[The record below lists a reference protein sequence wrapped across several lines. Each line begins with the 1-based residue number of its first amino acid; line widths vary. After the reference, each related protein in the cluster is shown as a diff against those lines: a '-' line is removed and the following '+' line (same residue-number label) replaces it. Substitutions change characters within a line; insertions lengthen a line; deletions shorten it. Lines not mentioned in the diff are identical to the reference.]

1 MVRKNSLRKVT
12 CQPQESG
19 RMESPG
25 KEEKVEVLPC
35 ESLGEEEVYRLHQS
49 IHVTT
54 TTLDIMTNLLCNCFQ
69 SSIILKSV
77 MTTFMN
83 VGIGVL
89 V

>member
-1 MVRKNSLRKVT
+1 
-12 CQPQESG
+12 
-19 RMESPG
+19 MESPG

>member
-1 MVRKNSLRKVT
+1 MVRKKSLRKVT
-12 CQPQESG
+12 CQPEESG

-54 TTLDIMTNLLCNCFQ
+54 TTLDIMTNLLCNY
-69 SSIILKSV
+69 
-77 MTTFMN
+77 
-83 VGIGVL
+83 
-89 V
+89 